1 MNCKIYLG
9 DSMPTIYENKSKT
22 GVSWIVTLP
31 KDLFK
36 AKGFKVGDEV
46 EFMLKNGDIIIQ
58 KAVKKDLK

>member
-1 MNCKIYLG
+1 
-9 DSMPTIYENKSKT
+9 MPTIYENKSKT